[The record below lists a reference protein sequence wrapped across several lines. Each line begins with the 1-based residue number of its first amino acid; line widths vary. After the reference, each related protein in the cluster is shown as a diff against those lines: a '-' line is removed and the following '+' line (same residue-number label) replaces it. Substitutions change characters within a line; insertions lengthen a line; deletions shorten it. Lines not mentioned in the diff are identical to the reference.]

1 MKKLMFTLAICS
13 LVFTSAQAQKQL
25 GKEHNVEVNLNP
37 FGTVLTDGTFAGP
50 IDGTTFKYRYFIDDD
65 AALRVSL
72 TVGVSSNVFAY
83 TQAGEAPSLSS
94 VGDDINNPQLDYHT
108 SNSNFGIG
116 LGYEKHFSG
125 TDNLSPYIGFE
136 GYYASGSVTHM
147 KEYWGAEKPA
157 DQGSAEVFE
166 TWVLQNQQKH
176 SSYGASLFLGAD
188 YYFSD
193 AIYIGFEAGFGI
205 GMTKFKDHEIY
216 TDNAGA
222 YNTLY
227 GTIDL
232 TTSGPQ
238 ILDSHTGELTFNVLD
253 DALYFNYYEGGN
265 VDGESEPNHISNTS
279 LGNVFNS
286 AIRVGFLFD

>member
-1 MKKLMFTLAICS
+1 MFTLAICS
-13 LVFTSAQAQKQL
+13 LAITSAQAQKQL
-25 GKEHNVEVNLNP
+25 GEEHNVEVNLTP
-37 FGTVLTDGTFAGP
+37 FGNSPVDGA
-50 IDGTTFKYRYFIDDD
+50 TFKYRYFFDEG

-72 TVGVSSNVFAY
+72 TVGVSSDVFAY
-83 TQAGEAPSLSS
+83 TQAGEAPSFSTVAELI
-94 VGDDINNPQLDYHT
+94 DNPQLDYRT

-136 GYYASGSVTHM
+136 GYYASGAVTHV
-147 KEYWGAEKPA
+147 KEYWGAETVA
-157 DQGSAEVFE
+157 TTGSAEVFE

-176 SSYGASLFLGAD
+176 SSYGANLFMGAD

-227 GTIDL
+227 SAIDQ
-232 TTSGPQ
+232 TTSGAQ

-253 DALYFNYYEGGN
+253 DELYFNYYEGGAIDEAGN
-265 VDGESEPNHISNTS
+265 SLGESGPNHISNTS
-279 LGNVFNS
+279 LGNVFNG